1 MSGFKT
7 SVFQGVFEII
17 LSDDALVSIEDE
29 TEVYRGYSRF
39 KTDIYHCCIHFNENR
54 SFDFADCC
62 VKTRIF
68 YSSYWYNQVRFVR
81 TILEHI

>member
-7 SVFQGVFEII
+7 NVFQGVFEIT
-17 LSDDALVSIEDE
+17 LTDDALVSIEDE

-39 KTDIYHCCIHFNENR
+39 KTEIYHCCIHFKENR
-54 SFDFADCC
+54 SFDFADYC

-68 YSSYWYNQVRFVR
+68 Y
-81 TILEHI
+81 